1 MILFAKSMSILNP
14 PGGGGDS
21 GLSFPHPFSG
31 LQSKPA
37 EGVQVSG
44 TEPSISAA
52 RASAAKA
59 NPVAR
64 IVALASFMV
73 VSITQVQTS
82 VVSFRSFRLGEP
94 QEISTEAAVGS
105 AATRRSPAHAD

>member
-21 GLSFPHPFSG
+21 GLSFPQPFSG

-44 TEPSISAA
+44 TVPSISAA

-64 IVALASFMV
+64 IVALASFMA
-73 VSITQVQTS
+73 VSITQVQPS
-82 VVSFRSFRLGEP
+82 VVSLARRTAGGFAE
-94 QEISTEAAVGS
+94 AVGRARCYQRR
-105 AATRRSPAHAD
+105 AAPAD